1 MAAPVYL
8 PVEILNRI
16 IWFTIPDHNYLAY
29 PASHITTKTLVTLL
43 TVSRATSRAAK
54 NLLYTH
60 CLYIDTPWRLDYLLT
75 ASLAKSCPPV
85 AVSCIRNLY
94 LAPFPGR
101 TIRDRKIINQITELF
116 TLLGPS
122 LKRLV
127 INMPLRSHYPEEDV
141 TERLRPILRRGFEQL
156 VHLEEFS
163 SVRDELFLAYW
174 NPEFSHIIP
183 DLEDVDS
190 DTFRYR
196 INDFMFAKW
205 PKLRLLAL
213 YNGLY
218 SHDLKKTLA
227 SMATLEQVVLSR
239 PDFDESFIHGMW
251 SCYAYCCRDR
261 LQFTLIE
268 STDDASDVGLQ
279 KLSLED
285 QPSENQHNV
294 WRYKAFV
301 EKDEDPISSVQN
313 WTLQRMLD
321 GSLWNFSN
329 VTGPPPAVVDETS
342 V

>member
-29 PASHITTKTLVTLL
+29 PASHIATKTLVTLL
-43 TVSRATSRAAK
+43 RVSRAASRAAK
-54 NLLYTH
+54 HLLYTH
-60 CLYIDTPWRLDYLLT
+60 CLYMDTPWRLDTLLT
-75 ASLAKSCPPV
+75 ASLAKPCPPV
-85 AVSCIRNLY
+85 SLSCIRNLY

-122 LKRLV
+122 LKRLI

-183 DLEDVDS
+183 DLEDYDF
-190 DTFRYR
+190 DTSRYR
-196 INDFMFAKW
+196 INDFVFERW

-213 YNGLY
+213 YNGMLG
-218 SHDLKKTLA
+218 HNLKIALA
-227 SMATLEQVVLSR
+227 RMPRLEQIVLSR
-239 PDFDESFIHGMW
+239 PDFDEGFVQGAW
-251 SCYAYCCRDR
+251 SRFARWYKYRFR
-261 LQFTLIE
+261 FTLIE
-268 STDDASDVGLQ
+268 TTDDASDVGIQ
-279 KLSLED
+279 KLTLED
-285 QPSENQHNV
+285 EQQDEQPDV
-294 WRYKAFV
+294 WRYKAFI
-301 EKDEDPISSVQN
+301 EKDEDPISFVQS
-313 WTLQRMLD
+313 WSLQQMLD
-321 GSLWNFSN
+321 GSLWSLSN
-329 VTGPPPAVVDETS
+329 VAGPPPAVMEDAS